1 MSTHCYGRN
10 NFILRNPFNFAQI
23 VFTYIL
29 VHSILIHT
37 TADEIVKSYI
47 DRYIFSRPGD
57 YPFEML

>member
-1 MSTHCYGRN
+1 MIVISCQPIVTVE
-10 NFILRNPFNFAQI
+10 ITPFNFAQI

-57 YPFEML
+57 YLFEML